1 MDDAA
6 PSDLKDDTEY
16 VTFDSDEYG
25 EFSACDRL
33 AMVREVLLD
42 ELMDPNAEI
51 FEGTA
56 CIFKY
61 EYERVE
67 NIMVGMVQ
75 KVFVD
80 PETKKINLIQVL
92 NCPPKGASM
101 DNLYV
106 HINAE
111 QAFHLRYKVK
121 VTDTIERSM
130 LLAIN
135 LEINKSDGK
144 FSKKRKSGTKYSSS
158 SYATAKMLF
167 STTTNCEHQ
176 LPVKSLARAFGV
188 RMF

>member
-1 MDDAA
+1 MDDLA
-6 PSDLKDDTEY
+6 PSNLKDDTEY

-33 AMVREVLLD
+33 AMVQEVLLD

-80 PETKKINLIQVL
+80 PETKKINLI
-92 NCPPKGASM
+92 
-101 DNLYV
+101 
-106 HINAE
+106 
-111 QAFHLRYKVK
+111 
-121 VTDTIERSM
+121 
-130 LLAIN
+130 
-135 LEINKSDGK
+135 
-144 FSKKRKSGTKYSSS
+144 
-158 SYATAKMLF
+158 
-167 STTTNCEHQ
+167 
-176 LPVKSLARAFGV
+176 
-188 RMF
+188 

>member
-1 MDDAA
+1 MKCII
-6 PSDLKDDTEY
+6 LK
-16 VTFDSDEYG
+16 
-25 EFSACDRL
+25 
-33 AMVREVLLD
+33 LLLFD
-42 ELMDPNAEI
+42 ELVDPNAEI

-106 HINAE
+106 DINAE

-135 LEINKSDGK
+135 LEINKSDGNFLK
-144 FSKKRKSGTKYSSS
+144 QENQEQ
-158 SYATAKMLF
+158 
-167 STTTNCEHQ
+167 STQVPH
-176 LPVKSLARAFGV
+176 
-188 RMF
+188 M

>member
-16 VTFDSDEYG
+16 FTFDSGEYG

-92 NCPPKGASM
+92 NCPPKGA
-101 DNLYV
+101 
-106 HINAE
+106 
-111 QAFHLRYKVK
+111 
-121 VTDTIERSM
+121 
-130 LLAIN
+130 
-135 LEINKSDGK
+135 
-144 FSKKRKSGTKYSSS
+144 
-158 SYATAKMLF
+158 
-167 STTTNCEHQ
+167 
-176 LPVKSLARAFGV
+176 
-188 RMF
+188 